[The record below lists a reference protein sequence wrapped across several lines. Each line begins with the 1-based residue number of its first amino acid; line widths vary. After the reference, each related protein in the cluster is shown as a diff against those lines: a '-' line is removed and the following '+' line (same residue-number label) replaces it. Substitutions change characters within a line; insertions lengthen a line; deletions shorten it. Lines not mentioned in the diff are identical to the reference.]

1 MDDKALISNLLVQ
14 GSDRVQL
21 VVFKEARAEIW
32 KIFRLV
38 YLDNKPMPYA
48 VCVKCL
54 KPVAYC
60 KKTTGSLHKH
70 PCANSVT
77 KFWSK
82 SLKRK
87 KKGEEEKNNNNN
99 NNNNYQNQR
108 YDGYHDQ
115 NGQMDYNRNDNV
127 SLSNI
132 QQAAL
137 YNTNNISLFG
147 MNKSQQNLDAL
158 NNQNVSGNILV
169 RFTNDIGNGQTAN
182 QPSNKDKN
190 DQIVRLCEMVCQN
203 LLDLDERTFDL
214 LYNNVLFKQQNG
226 SFVMSKLDFDE
237 IKSYLKKQFNK
248 TKQEIRK
255 RVLTLN
261 SLNLIVDFWSNHV
274 LNSKFITV
282 WAAIGNDLQIL
293 STRNITY
300 IEDYKELVRIID
312 EVRCDFIQSNKP
324 YLYLFDNEIPD
335 YCFTVNHLYNRDR
348 VVTCLKHQLHRVLH
362 GLFDDSSPLIVLVKN
377 VFKLTPDVLE
387 RYHHYTHSYNLII
400 ILKRLFEEYDDFEA
414 QLLKKGFLIR
424 EIMTKIELEEILH
437 VLTPLLL
444 TFEAIGKN
452 ISDLYIYFNL
462 FKSRLDIN
470 EHDREFIKLLKTKLR
485 QGITDQHL
493 SEHLFLCRLYLEPK
507 MKNSKELQFINF
519 DKVKM
524 TVNEMIEIR
533 KQLAKSLPPAS
544 SAQALS
550 YVKDNG
556 EEMNG
561 QMKINSF
568 DDELIS
574 YDMAETNQ
582 LFFDFWHCNQHN
594 LPNLSAAAFQLEI
607 CNQSHK
613 CCQLNDY
620 GRHLSFR
627 RLKLSKNDNINEIL
641 FLNSHLNFSTK
652 YE

>member
-261 SLNLIVDFWSNHV
+261 S
-274 LNSKFITV
+274 
-282 WAAIGNDLQIL
+282 
-293 STRNITY
+293 
-300 IEDYKELVRIID
+300 
-312 EVRCDFIQSNKP
+312 
-324 YLYLFDNEIPD
+324 
-335 YCFTVNHLYNRDR
+335 
-348 VVTCLKHQLHRVLH
+348 
-362 GLFDDSSPLIVLVKN
+362 
-377 VFKLTPDVLE
+377 
-387 RYHHYTHSYNLII
+387 
-400 ILKRLFEEYDDFEA
+400 
-414 QLLKKGFLIR
+414 
-424 EIMTKIELEEILH
+424 
-437 VLTPLLL
+437 
-444 TFEAIGKN
+444 
-452 ISDLYIYFNL
+452 
-462 FKSRLDIN
+462 
-470 EHDREFIKLLKTKLR
+470 
-485 QGITDQHL
+485 
-493 SEHLFLCRLYLEPK
+493 
-507 MKNSKELQFINF
+507 
-519 DKVKM
+519 
-524 TVNEMIEIR
+524 
-533 KQLAKSLPPAS
+533 
-544 SAQALS
+544 
-550 YVKDNG
+550 
-556 EEMNG
+556 
-561 QMKINSF
+561 
-568 DDELIS
+568 
-574 YDMAETNQ
+574 
-582 LFFDFWHCNQHN
+582 
-594 LPNLSAAAFQLEI
+594 
-607 CNQSHK
+607 
-613 CCQLNDY
+613 
-620 GRHLSFR
+620 
-627 RLKLSKNDNINEIL
+627 
-641 FLNSHLNFSTK
+641 
-652 YE
+652 